1 MSDVGIRAITER
13 IERSRNEK
21 VARMAAGC
29 AAAMAFFV
37 LICLRLDIRVDR
49 LFSGAGRFLRLVTLF
64 FPPSADG
71 AFPEFLVAMGETL
84 SMALWGTIIGACLA
98 IPLAFVAAANVN
110 RIAWLRALVR
120 RVFDVVRGIDSL
132 VWALVFVHVV
142 GLGPFAGILA
152 IAVMDSAVLGKLF
165 SEAIE
170 TADRAE
176 IDGVLSAGAGPL
188 TVLRFGYFPQLAPIF
203 LSNVLYF
210 FESNVR
216 SASILGVLGAGG
228 IGMQMMDR
236 IRIMDWPQVGF
247 ILIMILVCIGLID
260 AASKRLRLKIAG
272 SGGKD

>member
-1 MSDVGIRAITER
+1 MHRG
-13 IERSRNEK
+13 
-21 VARMAAGC
+21 
-29 AAAMAFFV
+29 
-37 LICLRLDIRVDR
+37 LRGDTPR
-49 LFSGAGRFLRLVTLF
+49 
-64 FPPSADG
+64 
-71 AFPEFLVAMGETL
+71 
-84 SMALWGTIIGACLA
+84 
-98 IPLAFVAAANVN
+98 FVAAANVN

-142 GLGPFAGILA
+142 GLGPFAGICA
-152 IAVMDSAVLGKLF
+152 IAVVDSAVLGKLF

-170 TADRAE
+170 TADRGE
-176 IDGVLSAGAGPL
+176 IDGVLSAGAGSL
-188 TVLRFGYFPQLAPIF
+188 TVLRFGYLPQLAPIF

-247 ILIMILVCIGLID
+247 ILVMILICISLID
-260 AASKRLRLKIAG
+260 MGSKRLRLKIAG
-272 SGGKD
+272 SAERIDHGD